1 MSCPFTETRVNEL
14 TNDEVVVEWPWWTAD
29 PDSGGVPWNGL
40 RALPAGPGVPGWDRE
55 VFRIRPRAADLD
67 VGANC
72 HVGIPPT
79 ALHVIEIRHF
89 DPPQETGWLPRPH
102 RTIECRRV
110 GQQFE
115 PGATDS
121 FDPDDGIPRRIELRF
136 RPYAFLEPGDEV
148 ADAQARVWRFETA
161 WDLRPF
167 DGRAGAAPAWPL
179 MLLTRHGDG
188 DDDAAAV
195 DVVEATQT
203 GSHHEELARWAE
215 LAGLEEDE
223 PAEPEIEPA
232 E

>member
-1 MSCPFTETRVNEL
+1 MSCPFTEARVDEL

-29 PDSGGVPWNGL
+29 PDSDGSPWDGL
-40 RALPAGPGVPGWDRE
+40 RALPAGPETPGWDRE
-55 VFRIRPRAADLD
+55 IFRIRPRPADLD
-67 VGANC
+67 AGATC

-79 ALHVIEIRHF
+79 VLHVLEVRHF
-89 DPPQETGWLPRPH
+89 DPPRQTGWLPRP
-102 RTIECRRV
+102 RRAITYRRV
-110 GQQFE
+110 GQPFE
-115 PGATDS
+115 PAAAEPGDS

-148 ADAQARVWRFETA
+148 ADAQARVWRFDTA
-161 WDLRPF
+161 WDLHPF
-167 DGRAGAAPAWPL
+167 DGRAGDPPAWPL

-215 LAGLEEDE
+215 LAGLEEPETE
-223 PAEPEIEPA
+223 PAE
-232 E
+232 